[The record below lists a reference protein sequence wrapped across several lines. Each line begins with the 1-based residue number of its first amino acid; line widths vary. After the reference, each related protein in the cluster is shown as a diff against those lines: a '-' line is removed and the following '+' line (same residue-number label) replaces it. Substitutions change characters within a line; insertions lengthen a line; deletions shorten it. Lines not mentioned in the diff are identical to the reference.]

1 MANPALP
8 RFPNQHNQPSDS
20 GKDLGAALGGQAFDL
35 AFSRGHGHVCS
46 ATPPHLDFRCCQ
58 GWTQEA
64 LKEKVIQIAK
74 YLKKSLNSGRHSAMD
89 SSSMCVCADRDLAK
103 LFLITA

>member
-46 ATPPHLDFRCCQ
+46 ATPPHLDFRSCQ

-64 LKEKVIQIAK
+64 LKEKYSKLQIITKLVTDFKQRSA
-74 YLKKSLNSGRHSAMD
+74 HSATNF
-89 SSSMCVCADRDLAK
+89 
-103 LFLITA
+103 LFHLYV